1 MVLAYSDR
9 IPRVPPYSGYS
20 LLLNNFTYGAFTL
33 FRRAFQHC
41 SIIVLEWI
49 MESVTPKVLLL
60 LVWALPISLATTFG
74 IVVLLSFP
82 LGN

>member
-1 MVLAYSDR
+1 MVLLSSCW
-9 IPRVPPYSGYS
+9 IPRVPHYSGYPTLGLS
-20 LLLNNFTYGAFTL
+20 LNYGAFTL

-41 SIIVLEWI
+41 SAIVLKWI
-49 MESVTPKVLLL
+49 MESVTPKVLLP

-82 LGN
+82 PGN